1 MAAIP
6 LFSSLPTV
14 GDPPGLSGERRAA
27 IVAACV
33 KAADRLTA
41 DQQRCGEAARQAAD
55 AVRSRYEAIF
65 AAIDGQQIRLP
76 IMAGMVAGL
85 PLPLVIREAPPRRRE
100 EVRDVGPVTSYD
112 QALYL
117 LSRGWKPGSDGPTYI

>member
-1 MAAIP
+1 MTIP
-6 LFSSLPTV
+6 LFPSLPIAH
-14 GDPPGLSGERRAA
+14 DSLGLYGERRAA

-33 KAADRLTA
+33 EAADRIAA
-41 DQQRCGEAARQAAD
+41 DQQRRGEKARQAAA
-55 AVRSRYEAIF
+55 AVRSRYESILAT
-65 AAIDGQQIRLP
+65 IDGQQIRLP

-100 EVRDVGPVTSYD
+100 EVRDVGPVTSFD

-117 LSRGWKPGSDGPTYI
+117 LSKGWKPGNDGPTYI